1 MSFCFHYSAH
11 VLHQMHK
18 SQCIVKDNSIFKL
31 LDFIVFWTENI
42 NRSSFAYCLFA
53 ICFVL
58 SVSNVKRLHTHIF
71 FGKCGII
78 NTIFYQ
84 FKIPRCIFHDDLW
97 KQITF
102 IIYVSPFCCWQQ
114 NADVIDV
121 CNTELIDTFMWPVSR
136 FTLRFV
142 N

>member
-1 MSFCFHYSAH
+1 MDQVSCTAF
-11 VLHQMHK
+11 
-18 SQCIVKDNSIFKL
+18 SQFALYLAYQISSVFLTIFFFWKMCYNKYNFLRISIFH
-31 LDFIVFWTENI
+31 N
-42 NRSSFAYCLFA
+42 
-53 ICFVL
+53 
-58 SVSNVKRLHTHIF
+58 
-71 FGKCGII
+71 
-78 NTIFYQ
+78 
-84 FKIPRCIFHDDLW
+84 DLG

-136 FTLRFV
+136 FTLRLV

>member
-1 MSFCFHYSAH
+1 MCYNKYNF
-11 VLHQMHK
+11 LR
-18 SQCIVKDNSIFKL
+18 ISIFH
-31 LDFIVFWTENI
+31 N
-42 NRSSFAYCLFA
+42 
-53 ICFVL
+53 
-58 SVSNVKRLHTHIF
+58 
-71 FGKCGII
+71 
-78 NTIFYQ
+78 
-84 FKIPRCIFHDDLW
+84 DLG

-121 CNTELIDTFMWPVSR
+121 CNTELIDTFMWPVSS

>member
-1 MSFCFHYSAH
+1 MES
-11 VLHQMHK
+11 
-18 SQCIVKDNSIFKL
+18 SIFKL
-31 LDFIVFWTENI
+31 FDFIVFWTENI
-42 NRSSFAYCLFA
+42 NRSSFVYCIFT
-53 ICFVL
+53 ICAVL
-58 SVSNVKRLHTHIF
+58 SVSNVKRSHTHIF
-71 FGKCGII
+71 FEKCVMT
-78 NTIFYQ
+78 NTVFYE
-84 FKIPRCIFHDDLW
+84 FKIYRVYSYYYKFLDLYDDLW

-121 CNTELIDTFMWPVSR
+121 CNKELIDTFMWPLSR